1 MPKPV
6 IHDHD
11 GHVDDLIACILLWLA
26 PQVELEVVGITNGD
40 CFHDQAYEA
49 MIKIATYLNLE
60 RAEIALSADPMP
72 NPFPDNWRRE
82 SYIINELPL
91 FSENDFRKPYPN
103 GKGRRVDSAFAD
115 CLANSKAPVT
125 IVATGPMTNVSQ
137 VLKAQPELK
146 SKIAEIVTMAGA
158 VTVKGN
164 VAEEGHDGSAEWNV
178 YADPQAFKNV
188 LDWVPNIKM
197 IPLDVTNQIPVSPQ
211 FLARLEAQSEKYRAS
226 TLALKLW
233 SLVRGFDYYFWDTV
247 TAAATIDPT
256 IFTFKEM
263 KIDVSVSGK
272 NMGKTSTSIFGGRKV
287 QVATAIDT
295 ERFEQLLLS
304 ILQTR

>member
-125 IVATGPMTNVSQ
+125 IVATGPMTNVAQ
-137 VLKAQPELK
+137 VLKAQPELR
-146 SKIAEIVTMAGA
+146 SKVAEIVTMAGA

-164 VAEEGHDGSAEWNV
+164 VTEEGHDGSAEWNV
-178 YADPQAFKNV
+178 YADPQAFKSC
-188 LDWVPNIKM
+188 LEWVPNIKM

-272 NMGKTSTSIFGGRKV
+272 NMGKTSTAIFGGRKV

-295 ERFEQLLLS
+295 DRFEQLLLS

>member
-11 GHVDDLIACILLWLA
+11 GHVDDLISCILLWLA

-60 RAEIALSADPMP
+60 RAEIAVSPDPMP

-125 IVATGPMTNVSQ
+125 IVATGPMTNVSMI
-137 VLKAQPELK
+137 LKAQPELR
-146 SKIAEIVTMAGA
+146 SKVAEIVIMGGA
-158 VTVKGN
+158 INVPGN
-164 VAEEGHDGSAEWNV
+164 VTEDGHDGSAEWNV

-188 LDWVPNIKM
+188 LEYVPNIKL
-197 IPLDVTNQIPVSPQ
+197 ISLDLTNKIPVSQQ
-211 FLARLEAQSEKYRAS
+211 FLSRLEAQAEKYRAS

-233 SLVRGFDYYFWDTV
+233 SLVRGFDYYFWDTI
-247 TAAATIDPT
+247 TAAAAIDPS

-263 KIDVSVSGK
+263 KIDVAVQGK
-272 NMGKTSTSIFGGRKV
+272 SMGKTSTSIFSGRKI
-287 QVATAIDT
+287 QVATNINS
-295 ERFEQLLLS
+295 EKFENLLLT
-304 ILQTR
+304 ILGTR